1 MTWNTPD
8 PMQTAMSS
16 EPRARRPLS
25 YAGAS
30 DREPCEGR
38 QASPSNPTGAGHAR
52 ARNARSETFV
62 FRCTRAEKDRLRTQA
77 ALAGVTAATLL
88 REALGL
94 TDARRRKPVPKADP
108 VLIRELGRIGGNL
121 NQIARVLNRNAL
133 SGGVAGFDAVL
144 VARHLVGIEREL
156 GRLLREARPC

>member
-1 MTWNTPD
+1 MTAAAPGNV
-8 PMQTAMSS
+8 MSS
-16 EPRARRPLS
+16 EERARRPLS

-38 QASPSNPTGAGHAR
+38 QASPSNPTATGKAR
-52 ARNARSETFV
+52 AKESRSETFV
-62 FRCTRAEKDRLRTQA
+62 FRCTSVEKTRLRDQA
-77 ALAGVTAATLL
+77 ALAGVPSATLL

-108 VLIRELGRIGGNL
+108 ALIRELGRIGGNL

-133 SGGVAGFDAVL
+133 SGGVEGFDAVR
-144 VARHLVGIEREL
+144 VGQALVGIERQL
-156 GRLLREARPC
+156 GRLLVEARPC